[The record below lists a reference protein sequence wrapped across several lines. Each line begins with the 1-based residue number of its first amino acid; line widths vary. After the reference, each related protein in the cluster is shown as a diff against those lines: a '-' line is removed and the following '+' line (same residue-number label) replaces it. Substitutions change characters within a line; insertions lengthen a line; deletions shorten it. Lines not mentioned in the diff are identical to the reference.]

1 MPDPKDT
8 AEQAVDDVE
17 DFLDPD
23 DERPAGQDMPADAVP
38 DPDDEDSDRGRT

>member
-1 MPDPKDT
+1 MMDQDPKDT

-38 DPDDEDSDRGRT
+38 DPEDDRPR